1 MADDRD
7 TKTETSI
14 EPSTADLDG
23 ARVLIFWPQGTLA
36 RPLPP
41 EGRLTIG
48 RGEGCDLRV
57 AHPSVSR
64 KHALLHVNPLRI
76 EDLGS
81 ANGTRVA
88 GRRLAPGE
96 TADLAPDQT
105 VEFGSAII
113 LVVQDARRARPG
125 EASPPGDPMDAV
137 RRLVELVAKGTIS
150 VLVLGETGVG
160 KEVTTELIHSLS
172 PRAKMPLVRINC
184 AALTESLLESE
195 LFGHERGAFTGAT
208 HAKPGLLE
216 TANGGTFFFDEVG
229 ELPLATQTKLLRVLE
244 SREVLRVGG
253 LQPRPLDVRFV
264 SATNRNLREMC
275 ASRLFREDLYFRLN
289 GITVTVPPLRGR
301 AAEIRRLTE
310 QFLAESCA
318 AAGKSGVTLTRGALQ
333 ELDRY
338 DWPGNVRQLRHVV
351 ERAVLLCTNDRIDAQ
366 HLALEGS
373 ALPALG
379 GSPSAGAPSASRP
392 SGDLRKDLDE
402 LERERIVAALA
413 QCAGNQT
420 HAARLLGI
428 SRRTLIVRLD
438 AYALPRPRK

>member
-1 MADDRD
+1 
-7 TKTETSI
+7 
-14 EPSTADLDG
+14 
-23 ARVLIFWPQGTLA
+23 
-36 RPLPP
+36 
-41 EGRLTIG
+41 
-48 RGEGCDLRV
+48 
-57 AHPSVSR
+57 
-64 KHALLHVNPLRI
+64 
-76 EDLGS
+76 
-81 ANGTRVA
+81 
-88 GRRLAPGE
+88 
-96 TADLAPDQT
+96 
-105 VEFGSAII
+105 
-113 LVVQDARRARPG
+113 
-125 EASPPGDPMDAV
+125 
-137 RRLVELVAKGTIS
+137 
-150 VLVLGETGVG
+150 
-160 KEVTTELIHSLS
+160 
-172 PRAKMPLVRINC
+172 MPLVRINC

-253 LQPRPLDVRFV
+253 LQPRAIDVRFV

-301 AAEIRRLTE
+301 PAEIRRLTE

-318 AAGKSGVTLTRGALQ
+318 AAGKSGLTLSRGALQ
-333 ELDRY
+333 QLDRY

-351 ERAVLLCTNDRIDAQ
+351 ERAVLLCTADRIDPQ
-366 HLALEGS
+366 HLALEAS
-373 ALPALG
+373 ALPTLVS
-379 GSPSAGAPSASRP
+379 SPPAVPPSASRP
-392 SGDLRKDLDE
+392 QGDLRKDLDE
-402 LERERIVAALA
+402 LERERIVTALA